1 MIYTDSKGDRINNIN
16 DWETKVFQSSKKEK
30 HWKIGRSAYEL
41 ADFMMNSDGEAMI
54 MKIVSDLLNENVTF
68 ESATPELEIRFD
80 QYGHGREHDLGIWGI
95 TDSKKKVFVGVESKV
110 DESFNEK
117 ISDAFILAKTNELN
131 GVKTNAPKRIEEL
144 LKRNFK
150 VLKPEYFDLRY
161 QLLYSTVGTLDATN
175 NKTKADISIL
185 LIIVFKTNLYNEVKG
200 IENYRDYI
208 RFGNCVD
215 SERIKSKSDID
226 IHKLKI
232 DDRFM
237 YSIYMNID
245 KK

>member
-1 MIYTDSKGDRINNIN
+1 M
-16 DWETKVFQSSKKEK
+16 
-30 HWKIGRSAYEL
+30 
-41 ADFMMNSDGEAMI
+41 
-54 MKIVSDLLNENVTF
+54 
-68 ESATPELEIRFD
+68 
-80 QYGHGREHDLGIWGI
+80 
-95 TDSKKKVFVGVESKV
+95 
-110 DESFNEK
+110 
-117 ISDAFILAKTNELN
+117 AKTNELN

-208 RFGNCVD
+208 RFVNCVD